1 MSKILRICR
10 NFEKYKQYDISMK
23 HNFFI
28 LTFLFLPLIVMGQ
41 ENWITVNGGY
51 AFGKVEDTEAKLTGY
66 RISLSYERNAY
77 EGKMAHGMVVG
88 YIATEGSFATGI
100 GNATLDYKLSSIPIY
115 YAPKYL
121 LGSGNFKG
129 FLKGA
134 IGLHISDIEQT
145 GIIIIEEGDAVGFY
159 LGLGAGAMYT
169 IKKIFISIEYEWA
182 FQANSFYHNGFIN
195 SATLGLGV
203 KF

>member
-1 MSKILRICR
+1 
-10 NFEKYKQYDISMK
+10 MK

-28 LTFLFLPLIVMGQ
+28 LAFVLLPLMVLGQ

-51 AFGKVEDTEAKLTGY
+51 AFGKVEDTEGKLTGY
-66 RISLSYERNAY
+66 RISLSYEKNAY
-77 EGKMAHGMVVG
+77 EGKMVHGMVVG
-88 YIATEGSFATGI
+88 YIATEGSAI
-100 GNATLDYKLSSIPIY
+100 GSLNQTFNYKLSSIPIY
-115 YAPKYL
+115 YMPKYI

-134 IGLHISDIEQT
+134 VGLHISDIEKT
-145 GIIIIEEGDAVGFY
+145 GIVIVEQGDAVGFY

-169 IKKIFISIEYEWA
+169 IKKIFISVEYEWA
-182 FQANSFYHNGFIN
+182 FAANSFYHNGFIN
-195 SATLGLGV
+195 SATLGLGI